1 MASATRKVVQ
11 GTRDA
16 ITRVLVATGGGK
28 VINTD
33 YIERLNATFRAAL
46 VPLASTGPGHR
57 PQGALLTAGMYLVGR
72 AYNSVW
78 PHESP
83 RLRAPE
89 GSSPKCQD
97 QTPAMAAGLTDHPWT
112 MLEVLS
118 YQTPLPV
125 WVAPK
130 RQGHPPKQPPKLS
143 VVGQIPSSPSTRTAD
158 RVGGSMTTVEWSST
172 QWRYAPHF
180 IRGQQACQGPVV
192 ARNP

>member
-1 MASATRKVVQ
+1 LGKVIRQCAKRRVVSATRKLVQ
-11 GTRDA
+11 GTGDP
-16 ITRVLVATGGGK
+16 ITRVLAATDGGNE
-28 VINTD
+28 INTD

-118 YQTPLPV
+118 YETPLPV
-125 WVAPK
+125 W
-130 RQGHPPKQPPKLS
+130 L
-143 VVGQIPSSPSTRTAD
+143 
-158 RVGGSMTTVEWSST
+158 
-172 QWRYAPHF
+172 APHAKGAHPNS
-180 IRGQQACQGPVV
+180 RRNCRWSGRYPQAHPREPLIASV
-192 ARNP
+192 AA

>member
-57 PQGALLTAGMYLVGR
+57 PQGALLTAGMYLVGC
-72 AYNSVW
+72 AYNFVW

-118 YQTPLPV
+118 YETPLPV
-125 WVAPK
+125 WVAPHAK
-130 RQGHPPKQPPKLS
+130 GAHPNSRRNCRWSGRYPQAHPREPLIAS
-143 VVGQIPSSPSTRTAD
+143 VA
-158 RVGGSMTTVEWSST
+158 
-172 QWRYAPHF
+172 A
-180 IRGQQACQGPVV
+180 
-192 ARNP
+192 